1 MKQFIFMVMLFVG
14 ITTATAQKAYTLNMG
29 NLWVSEYAGIAS
41 DTLGTVVATTFSY
54 TYELNKPE
62 GVFFNGRVKVS
73 DKTTGANGV
82 CTIVIQGKHFSTDT
96 YSTLKTVSWT
106 GIGSTDTVAPLTE
119 VTTKMYYRYYKVLVT
134 NTGGKSKV
142 DYVKLSFKSN

>member
-1 MKQFIFMVMLFVG
+1 MKQFILMVMLFVG
-14 ITTATAQKAYTLNMG
+14 IVTAAAQKAYTLNMG
-29 NLWVSEYAGIAS
+29 NLWVSEYTGIAS

-73 DKTTGANGV
+73 DKTTGAAGV

-106 GIGSTDTVAPLTE
+106 GVGSTDTVAPLTE
-119 VTTKMYYRYYKVLVT
+119 ITTKMYHRYFRILVT